1 MKITPTSFHFLT
13 DTAQERLLCY
23 VTLLSAAQIL
33 TCTCRL
39 LKLFN
44 TTMLRVSTCTNE
56 LNFGKKKKEKGKMNS
71 FNLCLP
77 EGP

>member
-56 LNFGKKKKEKGKMNS
+56 LNFGKKKEKGKMNS

>member
-56 LNFGKKKKEKGKMNS
+56 LNFGKKKKRVK
-71 FNLCLP
+71 
-77 EGP
+77 